1 MKNSV
6 WTAKNFKWASERYP
20 SRTALPDLLKV
31 INASLS
37 EIDQAL
43 KKRSTAYNG
52 VRSKLSQ
59 MEKKSTASLVTR
71 PLNDLV
77 KVRKCFVTSEDKTI
91 FETDKMKYNLFL
103 SLVS

>member
-1 MKNSV
+1 MFYKILSKLSIKKIYEKFLIRQNSTPNLV

-77 KVRKCFVTSEDKTI
+77 KVR
-91 FETDKMKYNLFL
+91 
-103 SLVS
+103 